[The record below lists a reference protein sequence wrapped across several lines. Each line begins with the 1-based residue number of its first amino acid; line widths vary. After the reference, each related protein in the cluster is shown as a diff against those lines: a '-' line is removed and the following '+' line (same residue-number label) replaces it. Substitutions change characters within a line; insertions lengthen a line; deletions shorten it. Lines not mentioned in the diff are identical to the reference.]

1 MRPAIRRGGRGKG
14 PITTH
19 NDHEAGPSSMRAPSS
34 TRSEEPQRRRRNL
47 FEAARRS
54 TSHSLTPSY
63 RHSFGPNSENEPSN
77 PQPSY
82 IPLQRSVSHRSYGDP
97 TPFFQGQFN
106 SADYV
111 QEPVGFNPLGPEG
124 HLSEDNAMDMD
135 KDTDPIEPARG
146 TPNHP
151 IEISDGSSFHGTPY
165 QGPDS
170 YQARFNQCE
179 WYFTPSH
186 HSSPH
191 QQQQQQQ
198 DPSEDSCFVAVTP
211 PPPPPPVQQAPPDPP
226 RRRRS
231 GAQISARRGDF
242 HFSTPR
248 HSSGSHFPPL
258 PEDPQM
264 GGPSSHPAEVNS
276 APVAP
281 PPPLFGYDN
290 SIPAYSGSTAYNPFE
305 QPTHTH
311 YNYADADPYLVAAN
325 YNALHPL
332 GPYGNPWGLG
342 YAAHGYPAPARPSVQ
357 QPSQQLHFSPP
368 EQEEILH
375 RLNRV
380 ERDFEQERKNNH
392 GFLKGLANLLKG
404 KKKRDH

>member
-1 MRPAIRRGGRGKG
+1 MPPAIRRVGRGKG

-19 NDHEAGPSSMRAPSS
+19 NDHKAGPSHMRAPSS

-47 FEAARRS
+47 FEPARRS
-54 TSHSLTPSY
+54 TSHSSTPSY

-77 PQPSY
+77 PQLSF

-97 TPFFQGQFN
+97 TPFFQSQFN
-106 SADYV
+106 PADYV
-111 QEPVGFNPLGPEG
+111 QEPIGYNPLGPED
-124 HLSEDNAMDMD
+124 HFSEDNAVDMD
-135 KDTDPIEPARG
+135 EDTDPIEPARG

-179 WYFTPSH
+179 CYFTPSH

-191 QQQQQQQ
+191 QQQQQ
-198 DPSEDSCFVAVTP
+198 DPSEDSRFVAVTP
-211 PPPPPPVQQAPPDPP
+211 PPPPPPIHQAPPDPP
-226 RRRRS
+226 RRRRL
-231 GAQISARRGDF
+231 GARMSTRGGEF

-248 HSSGSHFPPL
+248 HSSASHFPPL
-258 PEDPQM
+258 PEDPQVDE
-264 GGPSSHPAEVNS
+264 PSNHPAKVNS

-281 PPPLFGYDN
+281 PSPPFGYDN
-290 SIPAYSGSTAYNPFE
+290 PIPAYAGSTAYNPFE
-305 QPTHTH
+305 LPTHTH

-325 YNALHPL
+325 YDALHPE

-342 YAAHGYPAPARPSVQ
+342 YAAHGYPAPTRPPVQ
-357 QPSQQLHFSPP
+357 QPSQQPCFSPP

-380 ERDFEQERKNNH
+380 ERDFEQERKNNR

>member
-1 MRPAIRRGGRGKG
+1 
-14 PITTH
+14 
-19 NDHEAGPSSMRAPSS
+19 
-34 TRSEEPQRRRRNL
+34 
-47 FEAARRS
+47 
-54 TSHSLTPSY
+54 
-63 RHSFGPNSENEPSN
+63 
-77 PQPSY
+77 
-82 IPLQRSVSHRSYGDP
+82 
-97 TPFFQGQFN
+97 
-106 SADYV
+106 
-111 QEPVGFNPLGPEG
+111 
-124 HLSEDNAMDMD
+124 MDMD
-135 KDTDPIEPARG
+135 EDTDPIEPARG

-191 QQQQQQQ
+191 QQQQQ
-198 DPSEDSCFVAVTP
+198 DPSEDSRFVAVTP

-258 PEDPQM
+258 PEDPEM
-264 GGPSSHPAEVNS
+264 GGPSNHPAEVNS

-281 PPPLFGYDN
+281 PPPPFGYDN
-290 SIPAYSGSTAYNPFE
+290 PIPAYAESTAYNPFE
-305 QPTHTH
+305 LPTHTH

-325 YNALHPL
+325 YNALHPE
-332 GPYGNPWGLG
+332 GPYGNPWGLDT
-342 YAAHGYPAPARPSVQ
+342 
-357 QPSQQLHFSPP
+357 QLMGIQHLLHLRFSNRRSSHVFP
-368 EQEEILH
+368 H
-375 RLNRV
+375 RS
-380 ERDFEQERKNNH
+380 RK
-392 GFLKGLANLLKG
+392 KSSTV
-404 KKKRDH
+404 